1 MMEVS
6 IMGIKEIISKI
17 PSAIHKIQPSL
28 LVAVDPS
35 GETVAV
41 KADVDGNLSS
51 TATITSSG
59 AGWSLA
65 GDSTTID
72 TSGSNVDVYSLRSG
86 GASGT
91 VLQTI
96 TVTYSDSNKTQIVST
111 VRATP

>member
-1 MMEVS
+1 
-6 IMGIKEIISKI
+6 MGIKEIISKI

-28 LVAVDPS
+28 MVAVDPA
-35 GETVAV
+35 GDAIAL
-41 KADVDGNLSS
+41 KADTDGNLFA